1 MGIPSKAGMPTR
13 ATFIFRPKKRREG
26 PVEQFL
32 IGLRD
37 FAIEKVVSRT
47 PPVFEARWTGKN
59 TCPHCAGEKLRIKD
73 SFWRTIRNISIH
85 GRASRLLI
93 RCHKYRCEECGR
105 YFNTR
110 LAGINVWSRTT
121 ELLKRNIFQAYNK
134 GISCKDIA
142 DEHRIGVAS
151 VERYYHQMMQHKSS
165 HWVNRT
171 CPRILGIDE
180 HRFTRRQCF
189 ATTFCDLARRRV
201 FDVVKG
207 RSAADMRDF
216 LQSLHGRHKV
226 KMVCID
232 MNSAYRR
239 LVREWFPNARIV
251 ADRFHVI
258 RLVNQHFSELCK
270 AIDEKQLAHGRG
282 GMMRLLLTRR
292 DRLTDSQKERL
303 RTYFAGRPD
312 IGSLHEFLHD
322 TADLLRVR
330 AQSVDS
336 CRKYVA
342 ELLNKIDQLRNTPF
356 APLRTLGRT
365 LHNWRE
371 EVARMFRFTRN
382 NGITEGF
389 HRKMKLIQ
397 RRAYGFRNFENYRL
411 RVRVLCC

>member
-1 MGIPSKAGMPTR
+1 M
-13 ATFIFRPKKRREG
+13 
-26 PVEQFL
+26 
-32 IGLRD
+32 
-37 FAIEKVVSRT
+37 
-47 PPVFEARWTGKN
+47 FEARWTGKN
-59 TCPHCAGEKLRIKD
+59 ACPHCTCENLRTKD
-73 SFWRTIRNISIH
+73 SFWREIRNISIH
-85 GRASRLLI
+85 GRPSRLLI
-93 RCHKYRCEECGR
+93 RCHKYRCEDCGR

-110 LAGINVWSRTT
+110 LAGIKVWSRTT
-121 ELLKRNIFQAYNK
+121 ELLKRNVFQAYNK
-134 GISCKDIA
+134 GISCKEIA
-142 DEHRIGVAS
+142 VEHRIGVAS
-151 VERYYHQMMQHKSS
+151 VERYYHQMMQHKSG
-165 HWVNRT
+165 HWANRA

-180 HRFTRRQCF
+180 HRFTRKQGF

-216 LQSLHGRHKV
+216 LQSLQGRHKV
-226 KMVCID
+226 KVVCID

-270 AIDEKQLAHGRG
+270 TVDERQLAYGRG

-292 DRLTDSQKERL
+292 GRLTDSQKERL
-303 RTYFAGRPD
+303 RTYFADRPD
-312 IGSLHEFLHD
+312 IESLYDFLHE

-330 AQSVDS
+330 AQNIDS
-336 CRKYVA
+336 CRKYIA
-342 ELLNKIDQLRNTPF
+342 ELLDKIDQLRKTPF
-356 APLRTLGRT
+356 APLRTLGKT